1 MCSRGKQ
8 TRANAM
14 PCTAGRDLR
23 DRMRAVVLDAVRV
36 QVEEAQ
42 RRARR
47 RRLGQLDRA
56 GVFDGV
62 RAERERGERH
72 RVAKAHRKPGRA
84 GVADLVN
91 AQVEDLSA
99 HVCAGLGRAGLGC
112 AARSSARW
120 ADRPPSLHRRSA
132 VCAGGGADLKD
143 NRLSQRLG

>member
-1 MCSRGKQ
+1 
-8 TRANAM
+8 M

-23 DRMRAVVLDAVRV
+23 DRMRAVVLDAVRI

-84 GVADLVN
+84 SVADLVD
-91 AQVEDLSA
+91 AQVEDLST
-99 HVCAGLGRAGLGC
+99 HVCAVLCCAVLCC
-112 AARSSARW
+112 AAPRAARCTR
-120 ADRPPSLHRRSA
+120 ANRQPSLHGRSA

-143 NRLSQRLG
+143 NRLSQSLG